1 MNFNS
6 NKSSTS
12 IPSRSVAG
20 GKGGRPTAASLPSR
34 DRHSVFTQRKQNMP
48 LLWLRIPLHDIGGAR
63 MWMSCLPRCSLK
75 CQASWG
81 ERGLRAGSAYLPSS
95 PLHLIVAAKNAWQ
108 RLERGEEYRQL
119 VESGCFGKI
128 STFRMCGVKR
138 GGGWARAIAGK
149 STFLHGPHKVHPRW
163 SGGRCP
169 HVERWLMAWIVLVAT
184 APSSMHQTAQLKSWK
199 QTRSKT
205 IRRSW
210 VTVFS
215 TGKEVRLQLPRP
227 GEGRR
232 QTTLQK
238 KTKIP
243 ASLIH
248 PKMFCVKTVRF

>member
-1 MNFNS
+1 MLQTATTNTIPW
-6 NKSSTS
+6 KSTQIINVSCKS
-12 IPSRSVAG
+12 FSRSVAG

-138 GGGWARAIAGK
+138 GGGWARGNNWEEYF
-149 STFLHGPHKVHPRW
+149 S
-163 SGGRCP
+163 
-169 HVERWLMAWIVLVAT
+169 AWPT
-184 APSSMHQTAQLKSWK
+184 
-199 QTRSKT
+199 
-205 IRRSW
+205 
-210 VTVFS
+210 
-215 TGKEVRLQLPRP
+215 
-227 GEGRR
+227 
-232 QTTLQK
+232 
-238 KTKIP
+238 
-243 ASLIH
+243 
-248 PKMFCVKTVRF
+248 

>member
-1 MNFNS
+1 MSLWPNADMTERNCTHD
-6 NKSSTS
+6 KSRLIVGVFSIGILGIWYFVLGVWFGSMAYTS
-12 IPSRSVAG
+12 IFNMLIWDIDIIRDLIFSRSVAG

-138 GGGWARAIAGK
+138 GGGWARGNNWEEYF
-149 STFLHGPHKVHPRW
+149 S
-163 SGGRCP
+163 
-169 HVERWLMAWIVLVAT
+169 AWPT
-184 APSSMHQTAQLKSWK
+184 
-199 QTRSKT
+199 
-205 IRRSW
+205 
-210 VTVFS
+210 
-215 TGKEVRLQLPRP
+215 
-227 GEGRR
+227 
-232 QTTLQK
+232 
-238 KTKIP
+238 
-243 ASLIH
+243 
-248 PKMFCVKTVRF
+248 

>member
-1 MNFNS
+1 MWHTKKGKHF
-6 NKSSTS
+6 SSFR
-12 IPSRSVAG
+12 IRS
-20 GKGGRPTAASLPSR
+20 GRWPRMFFMILGTYRKQTFIDFSL
-34 DRHSVFTQRKQNMP
+34 TQRIQLMIF
-48 LLWLRIPLHDIGGAR
+48 WCHTVTHGTDLRR
-63 MWMSCLPRCSLK
+63 S
-75 CQASWG
+75 
-81 ERGLRAGSAYLPSS
+81 
-95 PLHLIVAAKNAWQ
+95 
-108 RLERGEEYRQL
+108 
-119 VESGCFGKI
+119 
-128 STFRMCGVKR
+128 
-138 GGGWARAIAGK
+138 
-149 STFLHGPHKVHPRW
+149 
-163 SGGRCP
+163 P

>member
-1 MNFNS
+1 MSCFTFHLWIVHFIVVDLLFSQISLSSRGWSVWWDGTFKFFRVDQVQTSPIHQTNS
-6 NKSSTS
+6 QSQLPS
-12 IPSRSVAG
+12 IVQISRSVAG

-138 GGGWARAIAGK
+138 GGGWARGNNWEEYF
-149 STFLHGPHKVHPRW
+149 S
-163 SGGRCP
+163 
-169 HVERWLMAWIVLVAT
+169 AWPT
-184 APSSMHQTAQLKSWK
+184 
-199 QTRSKT
+199 
-205 IRRSW
+205 
-210 VTVFS
+210 
-215 TGKEVRLQLPRP
+215 
-227 GEGRR
+227 
-232 QTTLQK
+232 
-238 KTKIP
+238 
-243 ASLIH
+243 
-248 PKMFCVKTVRF
+248 